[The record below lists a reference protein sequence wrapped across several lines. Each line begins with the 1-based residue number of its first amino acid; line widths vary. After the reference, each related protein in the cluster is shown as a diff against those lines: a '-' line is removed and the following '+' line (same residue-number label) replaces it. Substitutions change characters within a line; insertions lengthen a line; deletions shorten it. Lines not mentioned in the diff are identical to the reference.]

1 MPDKTFPE
9 YYKVVSCYPRVTTG
23 ATIYPLASQYV
34 DTKYAQMVWIN
45 IHASQADATV
55 LAFTIEQ
62 ATSFAGAGSTPI
74 TVAVPIWSNLDTSIA
89 GSQDLLV
96 RRTAAV
102 SYSTDA
108 AVKNK
113 HVLFQLDPATLN
125 TAGGFRYIVLKCG
138 AGAATSYVAAEFIL
152 DTRFKQATPP
162 AAQV

>member
-1 MPDKTFPE
+1 MPDVTIPE
-9 YYKVVSCYPRVTTG
+9 YFKIISCYPRVTTG

-34 DTKYAQMVWIN
+34 DTRHAQMVTIS

-62 ATSFAGAGSTPI
+62 ATSFTGTSSKVI
-74 TVAVPIWSNLDTSIA
+74 TVACPIWSNLDTSIA

-102 SYSTDA
+102 NYSTDA
-108 AVKNK
+108 AIKNK
-113 HVLFQLDPATLN
+113 HIVIQLDPGTLD
-125 TAGGFRYIVLKCG
+125 TANGFRWIVLKCG
-138 AGAATSYVAAEFIL
+138 AGAATSYVAAEFLL
-152 DTRFKQATPP
+152 DTRYKQATPP